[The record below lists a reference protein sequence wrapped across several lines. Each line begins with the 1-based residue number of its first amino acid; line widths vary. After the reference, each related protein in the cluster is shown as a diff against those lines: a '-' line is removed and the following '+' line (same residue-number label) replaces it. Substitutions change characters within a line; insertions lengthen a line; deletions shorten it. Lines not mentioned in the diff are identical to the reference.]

1 MWTPTWVGERLQAEA
16 LITERQLRA
25 ALQAMQQY
33 GERVEESLLR
43 TGAIDEHRLLSFIAE
58 RCRTHFVST
67 AKLARIEVPKEA
79 LAHISERTAEK
90 LLVFPVRWE
99 ATSETL
105 SVVSPD
111 AGDPEYVKQLR
122 ISTGARNLKAYVA
135 RPAAVKAAIAKWY
148 RGQIQAFAEIA
159 TDTFTQIQ
167 NTQDLYERQLLDS
180 EGLQTRRPGAEPR
193 INQNEYLLTPMPV
206 APAPPQ
212 KPPPPAP
219 MRSAKR
225 TDPFAGGFGA
235 AAARPA
241 APPSKGR
248 TTSPG
253 PDSLLSLD
261 PPGVDDAGPSPAP
274 APKVVSPPRSTGPKP
289 LGPHSEPPPSIVER
303 RVRDLAE
310 LLNVLVSL
318 SENTR
323 DEFRGHSSSVARLSR
338 MTVGRMGLDETAAAH
353 AAMAANLHDL
363 GKPISYHLTALNVAQ
378 YAPHRTAAQKL
389 VYTPGRLV
397 ESVGLPIEATSA
409 VSAMYERFDGQGF
422 PGRLQGKNIPLGG
435 RVLALCDTYSDL
447 TLNPRNPYRKELSHE
462 EAHKVLIKFA
472 GSIFDPD
479 LVELL
484 TQLVVGEDLR
494 RKLTDDKPLVLVVE
508 PDAEEATIL
517 ELRLV
522 AQGFEVKVARA
533 ADQAL
538 RLIEHGDVRYV
549 LSETELSPFDG
560 FELLSRVKRSDKG
573 KEIPFMFVAKQSDA
587 AAVDRGFALGAQD
600 YVVKPTSGDVLAGKL
615 RRLGQ
620 AVPRNAVA
628 SGVAGSLSDMALPD
642 LVQILHHSRKSGR
655 LRVKSGTDEG
665 EVHFQDGRI
674 VHAITGA
681 AKSEDAF
688 YELLGFS
695 EGTFA
700 LEPSFKPT
708 EDTIQLSPDML
719 VLEGLRRL
727 DERNNR

>member
-1 MWTPTWVGERLQAEA
+1 MWSPTWVGERLHAEA
-16 LITERQLRA
+16 KITERQLRT
-25 ALQAMQQY
+25 ALQAMQNY
-33 GERVEESLLR
+33 GERIEEALLR
-43 TGAIDEHRLLSFIAE
+43 TGALDEHRLLSFVAE

-67 AKLARIEVPKEA
+67 AKLARIEVPKDA
-79 LAHISERTAEK
+79 LAYINERNAEK

-99 ATSETL
+99 RDTETL

-111 AGDPEYVKQLR
+111 AGDPEYVKQLK

-135 RPAAVKAAIAKWY
+135 RPAAVSAAIAKWY
-148 RGQIQAFAEIA
+148 RGEIQAFAEIA

-167 NTQDLYERQLLDS
+167 NTQDLYERQLLDTN
-180 EGLQTRRPGAEPR
+180 GMQTRRPGTEPR
-193 INQNEYLLTPMPV
+193 ITQNEYFLTPVPV
-206 APAPPQ
+206 APAVPAR
-212 KPPPPAP
+212 PPPP
-219 MRSAKR
+219 MRSSKR
-225 TDPFAGGFGA
+225 TDPFAGGFGGA
-235 AAARPA
+235 SARPPST
-241 APPSKGR
+241 APSAR
-248 TTSPG
+248 TTG
-253 PDSLLSLD
+253 PAPVMDSLLSLD
-261 PPGVDDAGPSPAP
+261 PPDITDDEPLLPQVDS
-274 APKVVSPPRSTGPKP
+274 KRSTGKSSRF
-289 LGPHSEPPPSIVER
+289 GPHSEPPPSIVER
-303 RVRDLAE
+303 RVLDLAE

-318 SENTR
+318 GENTR

-338 MTVGRMGLDETAAAH
+338 LTMTRMGLDETVAAH

-363 GKPISYHLTALNVAQ
+363 GKPVSYHLTALNVAQ
-378 YAPHRTAAQKL
+378 YTPHRTAAQKL

-397 ESVGLPIEATSA
+397 ESVGLPMEATSA

-462 EAHKVLIKFA
+462 EAHDVLIKFA
-472 GSIFDPD
+472 GAIFDPD

-538 RLIEHGDVRYV
+538 RIVEHGDVRYI
-549 LSETELSPFDG
+549 LSETEIAPFDG
-560 FELLSRVKRSDKG
+560 FELLSRLKRSDAGKG
-573 KEIPFMFVAKQSDA
+573 IPFMFVARQSDA

-620 AVPRNAVA
+620 EAPRNQIA
-628 SGVAGSLSDMALPD
+628 SGVAGSLGDMALPD

-655 LRVKSGTDEG
+655 LKVKSGSGDEG

-674 VHAITGA
+674 VHATFGA
-681 AKSEDAF
+681 TKSEEAF
-688 YELLGFS
+688 YELLAFT

-700 LEPSFKPT
+700 LEPGFKPT
-708 EDTIQLSPDML
+708 EDTIQLNADML
-719 VLEGLRRL
+719 VLEGLRKL
-727 DERNNR
+727 DERNR